1 MKSLPL
7 SVHENSNSN
16 SALMTQLRKKAL
28 DALRES
34 SELLEQAFGLLQD
47 GNPQEAEKMNELA
60 LESRR
65 VNDTNEGSK

>member
-1 MKSLPL
+1 
-7 SVHENSNSN
+7 
-16 SALMTQLRKKAL
+16 MTQLRKKAL

-65 VNDTNEGSK
+65 VNDTNDGSK